1 MPASPPTP
9 ATATDAVEIAP
20 STTGSNISP
29 ALLRFVDVLARL
41 EVRRVIASATT
52 TIASREPRDADAACE

>member
-1 MPASPPTP
+1 MPATPPTP

-20 STTGSNISP
+20 SATGGNASA

-41 EVRRVIASATT
+41 EVRRVVATATT
-52 TIASREPRDADAACE
+52 TEPREPHDADIACE